1 MYAKFWKRFFD
12 FTLSLLA
19 LIVLSP
25 ILLIL
30 TVVGAIAMRGN
41 PFFVQPRPGKKGKDG
56 REKIFYLIKLRSMSN
71 KRGTNGELLPDDQRL
86 GRYGAFLRSTSLDEL
101 PSLVNIVLGQISIVG
116 PRPFLVRD
124 CVFLTDEQRRRHDV
138 RPGLTGLAQV
148 NGRNNITWEQK
159 FEYDLL
165 YIDRGITF
173 LGDWK
178 IILQTVGKVL
188 KRSNTVREGTVSD
201 MDYGDWLMLEGKV
214 DRATYDEK
222 QKEAKELVL
231 AKQ

>member
-25 ILLIL
+25 VLLVLII
-30 TVVGAIAMRGN
+30 VGAIAMRGN
-41 PFFVQPRPGKKGKDG
+41 PFFVQPRPGRKGKDG
-56 REKIFYLIKLRSMSN
+56 REKIFYLIKLRSMNN
-71 KRGTNGELLPDDQRL
+71 KRGINGELLPDDQRL

-101 PSLVNIVLGQISIVG
+101 PSLVNIVLAQLSIVG

-148 NGRNNITWEQK
+148 NGRNSITWEQK
-159 FEYDLL
+159 FEYDLQ
-165 YIDRGITF
+165 YIDQGITF
-173 LGDWK
+173 KGDLM
-178 IILQTVGKVL
+178 IILKTVAKVL
-188 KRSNTVREGTVSD
+188 KRSDVVREGTVSD
-201 MDYGDWLMLEGKV
+201 MDYGDWLMMEGKV
-214 DRATYDEK
+214 DQATYDEK
-222 QKEAKELVL
+222 QEEARKLLNV
-231 AKQ
+231 